1 MNTLYPIFLKTEQL
15 NFLIIGGGN
24 VAYEKL
30 FFILKSSPQTKA
42 TVVAPMIREEVR
54 ALAENY
60 AVELVED
67 TYAPAYLEGRH
78 IVIATT
84 DSPAVNR
91 QVYEDARARQLL
103 VNVADTPDLCD
114 LYLGGIV
121 MKGNLKIAIS
131 TNGKSPTV
139 AKRLRQL
146 FERILPEDMDELL
159 QNLHRYRST
168 LKLSFE
174 QKVDRMN
181 ALTQE
186 LIKNDD

>member
-15 NFLIIGGGN
+15 DFLIIGGGN

-42 TVVAPMIREEVR
+42 TVVAPFIREEVR
-54 ALAENY
+54 ALADDY
-60 AVELVED
+60 AVELVEN
-67 TYAPAYLEGRH
+67 TYNPEYLEGRH

-84 DSPAVNR
+84 DNPVVNR
-91 QVYEDARARQLL
+91 QVYEDARAKQLL
-103 VNVADTPDLCD
+103 VNVADTPELCD

-121 MKGNLKIAIS
+121 TKGNLKIAIS

-146 FERILPEDMDELL
+146 FENIFPEDMDKLL

-186 LIKNDD
+186 LIKSDD

>member
-15 NFLIIGGGN
+15 NFLIVGGGN

-30 FFILKSSPQTKA
+30 FFILKSSPGTKA
-42 TVVAPMIREEVR
+42 TVVAPMIRPEVR
-54 ALAENY
+54 ELAKKH
-60 AVELVED
+60 AVELID
-67 TYAPAYLEGRH
+67 DIYNPSYLDGRH

-84 DSPAVNR
+84 DQPEVNH
-91 QVYEDARARQLL
+91 QVYLDARERSLL
-103 VNVADTPDLCD
+103 VNVADTPALCD

-121 MKGNLKIAIS
+121 TKGNLKIAIS
-131 TNGKSPTV
+131 TNGKSPTL

-146 FERILPEDMDELL
+146 FERIFPDDIDQLL
-159 QNLHRYRST
+159 ANLHRYRST

-174 QKVDRMN
+174 EKVDRMN

-186 LIKNDD
+186 LIENND

>member
-15 NFLIIGGGN
+15 NFLIVGGGN

-30 FFILKSSPQTKA
+30 FFIMKSSPNTKA
-42 TVVAPMIREEVR
+42 TVVAPFIREEVR
-54 ALAENY
+54 ELATRHAIELIEDVY
-60 AVELVED
+60 AS
-67 TYAPAYLEGRH
+67 TYLDGRH

-84 DSPAVNR
+84 DQPSVNH
-91 QVYEDARARQLL
+91 QVYLDARERQLL
-103 VNVADTPDLCD
+103 VNVADTPELCD

-121 MKGNLKIAIS
+121 TKGNLKIAIS
-131 TNGKSPTV
+131 TNGKSPTL

-146 FERILPEDMDELL
+146 FERIFPEDIDQLL

-181 ALTQE
+181 ELTQE
-186 LIKNDD
+186 LIENND

>member
-1 MNTLYPIFLKTEQL
+1 MNNLYPIFLKTEQL
-15 NFLIIGGGN
+15 NFLIVGGGN

-30 FFILKSSPQTKA
+30 FFIMKSSPNTKA
-42 TVVAPMIREEVR
+42 TVVAPLIREEVR
-54 ALAENY
+54 ELATRHEI
-60 AVELVED
+60 ELIEEV
-67 TYAPAYLEGRH
+67 YSPSYLDGRH

-84 DSPAVNR
+84 DQPTVNH

-103 VNVADTPDLCD
+103 VNVADTPELCD

-121 MKGNLKIAIS
+121 TKGNLKIAIS
-131 TNGKSPTV
+131 TNCKSPTL

-146 FERILPEDMDELL
+146 FESIFPDDIDQLL

-174 QKVDRMN
+174 EKVDRMN
-181 ALTQE
+181 ELTQE
-186 LIKNDD
+186 LIETND